1 MKRRDRER
9 KVERYTD
16 SARFIIITTIR
27 SCIAVC
33 DEARLWLDQVM

>member
-1 MKRRDRER
+1 MKRRRRES
-9 KVERYTD
+9 KVEGYSN

-33 DEARLWLDQVM
+33 DEARLWLDQVI